1 MTLLS
6 TWPASLFISLSKIGN
21 FFITSLVVIGAAKV
35 LSTFSEGVACASGPW
50 NPKGFSQIM
59 SNF

>member
-35 LSTFSEGVACASGPW
+35 LSTFSEGICLLGL
-50 NPKGFSQIM
+50 F
-59 SNF
+59 